1 MEVVVLG
8 CGPSSSVPS
17 MKCVLSQNCDV
28 CLEAHSNPDS
38 KNRRL
43 NPSLLVRN
51 LRTDSNVLI
60 DCGKTFRESAL
71 RIFPKIGVSAVH
83 ELVLTHD
90 HADAIL
96 GMDDLREVQATV
108 ETVDPV
114 TKEVYKIPPESLK
127 VHCNEA
133 TGREVR
139 TKFPYLIEK
148 EEELQSSGASKK
160 PFRWTA
166 KVQIKPFESWKSFE
180 ACGIRFTPFPV
191 IHGAGYTSFGF
202 EFGHEFGARFV
213 YISDVSELTE
223 ETKKYLNDASKSPI
237 DVLVIDAL
245 YFEKYHST
253 HMNLQKV
260 MEEIETIRP
269 KRTLLTVLTHDHAD
283 ATLGIDDLREV
294 QQLVET
300 VDPVTKEVYR
310 IPRAPLP
317 VHCCKDTGQEI
328 YTKFPYLM
336 EKEESQGSEAVEK
349 PFRWTVKLRLEVF
362 EAWKPF
368 NACSIKFIPIPVTH
382 GAGYTSFGFE
392 FGHEFG
398 ARFVYISDVSKFPQE
413 TRAYLNDTKK
423 PPIDILLIDALYL
436 DKYNSAHMNLRQV
449 VKEIETIRPKRTLL
463 TGMSHELDYFTYSDV
478 VAKIGEEK
486 DLHIEMP
493 YDGLRLAF
501 P

>member
-398 ARFVYISDVSKFPQE
+398 ARFVYISDVSKFLQE